1 MPGRARLT
9 DAGRARLTGAGGGR
23 PVRVDQP
30 AGAPSHQHGRRAA
43 IGYNRGMTTAD
54 VGRRAGGR
62 PARLSRDRIVA
73 AAETVVRTEGID
85 ALSMRRVARAV
96 RCSPMALYR
105 HVADR
110 DELLRGVLDALAP
123 TLRRPPPSS
132 DPRRAITRVL
142 TITHDWLVD
151 HPWVIDLLPSHRM
164 GWSVAWVTDDVV
176 AAFRSAGLRPAAA
189 ARAHEV
195 VWHHLVG
202 EVTTRHSRA
211 WQSPGGSAPG
221 DGIEHRHAV
230 TAQAHDQFLHGL
242 SALLDGLLPADG
254 STSDG
259 RRRAG

>member
-1 MPGRARLT
+1 M
-9 DAGRARLTGAGGGR
+9 
-23 PVRVDQP
+23 
-30 AGAPSHQHGRRAA
+30 

-62 PARLSRDRIVA
+62 PARLSRDEIVA
-73 AAETVVRTEGID
+73 AADAVVRTEGID

-96 RCSPMALYR
+96 GCSPMALYR

-123 TLRRPPPSS
+123 TLRRPQPSS
-132 DPRRAITRVL
+132 DPRRTITRVL
-142 TITHDWLVD
+142 TITHDWLVT
-151 HPWVIDLLPSHRM
+151 HPWVIDLLPTHRM
-164 GWSVAWVTDDVV
+164 GWSVAWVADDVV

-211 WQSPGGSAPG
+211 WHPPRSSGPDDTTAR
-221 DGIEHRHAV
+221 RHAV

-242 SALLDGLLPADG
+242 SALLDGLLPARDT
-254 STSDG
+254 TSAG
-259 RRRAG
+259 RRRA